1 MLSDFLPPLLHL
13 SANPIYSVRVVASKA
28 LVAMT
33 PPSEY
38 TNILSKLTAQLPGPQ
53 ERCGHNRL
61 HGQLL
66 QIKALLERAL
76 GSIR

>member
-1 MLSDFLPPLLHL
+1 MLSDFLPHLLQL
-13 SANPIYSVRVVASKA
+13 SASPVYSVRVMASKA

-38 TNILSKLTAQLPGPQ
+38 MNILTKLTAQLPGPQ
-53 ERCGHNRL
+53 ERRGHNRL

-66 QIKALLERAL
+66 QIKAILERAL
-76 GSIR
+76 CSVR